1 MIRTI
6 QAQHSF
12 HIFPTVNNVMRGF
25 VHIAHHLEHGLL
37 VYVEQGDN
45 ADDFFLASIIGRMEQ
60 FHRRTVFPIAFF
72 HPGSQFTI
80 RDFTEAMM
88 RRDKVG
94 LFIHNFL
101 LVLSREYQKMGLS

>member
-1 MIRTI
+1 MIIPLHLI
-6 QAQHSF
+6 QAEHPP

-25 VHIAHHLEHGLL
+25 VHIAHHLEHGRL

-45 ADDFFLASIIGRMEQ
+45 TDDFFLARIIGRMEQ
-60 FHRRTVFPIAFF
+60 FHRRTIFPIAFF
-72 HPGSQFTI
+72 HPGAQFTI

-101 LVLSREYQKMGLS
+101 PVLGSE